1 MDHVKFKYFEQTVK
15 PILFDCAIV
24 ELGPLEAKNVF
35 GLVPC
40 NGHAA
45 LAHLRPVRSH
55 QLVGP
60 LHWTCTV
67 QGRDGGVVC
76 LRGQSV

>member
-1 MDHVKFKYFEQTVK
+1 MDHVKFEYFKQTVK

-45 LAHLRPVRSH
+45 LAHL
-55 QLVGP
+55 
-60 LHWTCTV
+60 
-67 QGRDGGVVC
+67 
-76 LRGQSV
+76 